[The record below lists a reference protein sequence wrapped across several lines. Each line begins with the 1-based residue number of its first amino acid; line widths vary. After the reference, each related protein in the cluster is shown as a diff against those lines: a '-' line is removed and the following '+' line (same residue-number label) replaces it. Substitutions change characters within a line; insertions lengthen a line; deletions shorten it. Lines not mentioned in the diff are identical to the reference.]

1 MNRNHGKKRRLDQL
15 LSEIRPDLSRNRIQ
29 AEIMAGRVLIEGKK
43 CDKPGQLFETDVT
56 VTIMEPENP
65 YVSRGGLK
73 LAGALQDFAL
83 NVEKMVV
90 LDVGASTGGF
100 TDCLLK
106 KGAGLVY
113 ALDVGYGQLDYS
125 LRNDSRVVNMERIN
139 IRNLEK
145 SQLPDKPDLSVVDVS
160 FINLSKIFP
169 VLSRLEIPVL
179 IALVKPQ
186 FEVGRA
192 EASKGAGVIRDPA
205 LQGRA
210 LQAVLQSAFD
220 NSYSCKGITYS
231 KLKGPKGNIE
241 FFLYL
246 QLRAVAG
253 SESCGD
259 CSENIKDV
267 VRQAHRFHG
276 RKEDLRP

>member
-1 MNRNHGKKRRLDQL
+1 LNPRDGKKRRLDQL
-15 LSEIRPDLSRNRIQ
+15 LNETRPDLSRSRIQ
-29 AEIMAGRVLIEGKK
+29 AEIMAGRVLVDGKK
-43 CDKPGQLFETDVT
+43 CDKPGQMVGADVT
-56 VTIMEPENP
+56 VTIIEPQNP

-73 LAGALQDFAL
+73 LAGALHDFAL

-106 KGAGLVY
+106 KGASLVY

-125 LRNDSRVVNMERIN
+125 LRNDPRVINMERFN
-139 IRNLEK
+139 IRNLDK
-145 SQLPDKPDLSVVDVS
+145 SQLSDKPDLCVIDVS
-160 FINLSKIFP
+160 FISLSKIFP
-169 VLSRLEIPVL
+169 LLSSLEVPSI

-210 LQAVLQSAFD
+210 LQAVLQSALD
-220 NSYSCKGITYS
+220 NGYSCKGITFS

-241 FFLYL
+241 FFIYL
-246 QLRAVAG
+246 QLNAVTGCG
-253 SESCGD
+253 SSGNCRES
-259 CSENIKDV
+259 IQDV
-267 VRQAHRFHG
+267 VRQAHRFMAE
-276 RKEDLRP
+276 KKI